1 MSRRNNSK
9 PELGLAISKVLVPT
23 DGSKNAIRA
32 LNLAILLAKKFDAEL
47 TILNVI
53 PSPRTVV
60 DTAVGWIPTS
70 TAAYYDEQENI
81 SKRLLD
87 EELSLCKTH
96 GVKKV
101 RSEIVRASKSIV
113 GEIID
118 LATKRKIELIVIGT
132 RGLGG
137 FRKLIQGS
145 VSSGVVTHARCNV
158 LVVR

>member
-9 PELGLAISKVLVPT
+9 RELGLAISRVLVPT

-32 LNLAILLAKKFDAEL
+32 LNLAIFLAEKFDAEL

-87 EELSLCKTH
+87 EELSLCKTRD
-96 GVKKV
+96 VKKA

-113 GEIID
+113 GEIIE

-145 VSSGVVTHARCNV
+145 VSSGVVAHAHCNV